1 VKLFD
6 ITRTVQQ
13 APAYP
18 GSEPVVVERVMDM
31 QNGDMYNY
39 SNISM
44 NSHTGTH
51 CDAFSHFLRDGAT
64 IDEMALTHYYG
75 ACRVISPPENTLIT
89 RELLLG
95 KIEGADRIV
104 LHTGGGGFLA
114 KSGAEL
120 LIESGVITVVTD
132 ALSISP
138 LDNEAEIHR
147 LLLGAGIAIVENVV
161 LDGVPDGEYTL
172 SALPIKLGDCDGAPV
187 RAILVSIK

>member
-1 VKLFD
+1 MKLFD

-51 CDAFSHFLRDGAT
+51 CDAFSHFLRGGTT

-75 ACRVISPPENTLIT
+75 ACRVITTPIGGDIT
-89 RELLLG
+89 RELLSG
-95 KIEGADRIV
+95 KTDGAERIV
-104 LHTGGGGFLA
+104 LHTGGGVLT
-114 KSGAEL
+114 KSGAEYL
-120 LIESGVITVVTD
+120 AESGVITVVTD

-172 SALPIKLGDCDGAPV
+172 SAFPIKLGNCDGAPV